1 MNAITFI
8 HYIIFLI
15 AAALQ
20 YEESMGYCLKPDGNH
35 VSLGPEAKDIPD
47 LVADSTKESCLSQC
61 LLVEGVKGCE
71 YERAV
76 NYGSVSLM
84 CMALMVE
91 VTGGDD
97 DADTA
102 TCWKFL
108 EKGELLYAEKQ
119 FFSEP

>member
-20 YEESMGYCLKPDGNH
+20 YEESVGYCLKPDGNH
-35 VSLGPEAKDIPD
+35 VVLGPEAKDIPD

-61 LLVEGVKGCE
+61 LLMEGVKGCE
-71 YERAV
+71 YEEGA
-76 NYGSVSLM
+76 G
-84 CMALMVE
+84 CFAIMVV

-97 DADTA
+97 DADTNA
-102 TCWKFL
+102 ICWKFL

-119 FFSEP
+119 FFSEL